1 MTCPV
6 TVIRVGVTAVT
17 LSFSPSIDLGTGIA
31 VPART
36 ATSHRPSAQAE
47 TCPPSAA
54 DGAAEVGAAG
64 LNGAEVDGAGL
75 NGAEVEGAAD
85 PGDVEPDGVSAV
97 PDPFVDESQPAAV
110 ASAAPAATAN
120 TQCPVRIDP
129 PSCPGA
135 SAYRPVNG
143 AEAHLAASALDG
155 DLPADAAS
163 GGWWRRK
170 ITFASSAAP
179 ERLSRRI

>member
-17 LSFSPSIDLGTGIA
+17 LSFSTSIDLGTGIA

-64 LNGAEVDGAGL
+64 LDGAGL
-75 NGAEVEGAAD
+75 DGAEVEGAAD
-85 PGDVEPDGVSAV
+85 PGDVEPDGFSAV

-110 ASAAPAATAN
+110 SSAPPAATAN

-129 PSCPGA
+129 ASCPGE

-143 AEAHLAASALDG
+143 AEAQLAASA
-155 DLPADAAS
+155 
-163 GGWWRRK
+163 
-170 ITFASSAAP
+170 
-179 ERLSRRI
+179 